1 MYNFLFCIFVP
12 SKFKTT
18 EMEFR
23 TITTMEEFEE
33 TLNDNL
39 GVLFYFSTISCNVGE
54 ALEPKVLDL
63 LENNYPKVPF
73 FYVDMNASPEVSA
86 KNSVFVEPTILVFFE
101 GKETIRKSR
110 IISIPDLSNSISR
123 IYKLAFD

>member
-1 MYNFLFCIFVP
+1 
-12 SKFKTT
+12 
-18 EMEFR
+18 MEFK
-23 TITTMEEFEE
+23 TITTQDEFEE
-33 TLNDNL
+33 ALKENL

-86 KNSVFVEPTILVFFE
+86 NNSVFVEPTILVFFD

-110 IISIPDLSNSISR
+110 IISIPELSNAISR
-123 IYKLAFD
+123 IYKLAFE